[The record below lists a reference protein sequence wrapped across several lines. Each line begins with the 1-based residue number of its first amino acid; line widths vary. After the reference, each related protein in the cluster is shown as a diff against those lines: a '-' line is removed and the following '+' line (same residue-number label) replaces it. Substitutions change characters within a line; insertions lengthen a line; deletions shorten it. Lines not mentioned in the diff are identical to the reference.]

1 MGLTW
6 KRSAGFGSTYTETGP
21 IQTRSTSSRC
31 TPSTYT
37 MLHVSY
43 ISIRMGGKPGAEW
56 GGGYLE
62 AFSAGQS
69 ELWGGQCGCVFLTC
83 TSIEVSREWDE
94 NADLGEVGL
103 GGA

>member
-6 KRSAGFGSTYTETGP
+6 KQSAGFGSTYTETGP
-21 IQTRSTSSRC
+21 IHAPSTSSRC

-43 ISIRMGGKPGAEW
+43 ISIKVGGKLDAEW

-62 AFSAGQS
+62 AYSAGQS
-69 ELWGGQCGCVFLTC
+69 DTLERTVWMCVSNLHGPR
-83 TSIEVSREWDE
+83 SL
-94 NADLGEVGL
+94 LGTG
-103 GGA
+103 